1 MTLRLGLGI
10 FGMQSVPQRPDH
22 HVKLYRDLLEDAEL
36 AEDLGFDS
44 IWLSEHHFWF
54 DGYCPAD
61 IAAAGAIMGR
71 TKRLGVGTGVMLLP
85 MHSVNKVADD
95 AATIGRLSGGRLS
108 LGVALGYRD
117 AEFDGFGVRRK
128 DRGKLMDVILPR
140 LAESCQAADPPV
152 PVYVG
157 VATAIAARRAGRL
170 GLPLFADSTMNV
182 AELREMLEAYREAA
196 AAAGV
201 KAPATH
207 ALQRDVFVTDDRERD
222 WAMLLPEL
230 RYMRRQYGGWSFP
243 QEPAETVPAYLER
256 LEADIEAKLKNL
268 IIGDSAHVA
277 SRLREF
283 EALGF
288 DLIVCRSQF
297 GNLPREGFH
306 RAVEGLGRVRE
317 EVSV

>member
-1 MTLRLGLGI
+1 MRLGLGI

-36 AEDLGFDS
+36 AEALGFDS

-61 IAAAGAIMGR
+61 IAAAGAILGR
-71 TKRLGVGTGVMLLP
+71 TTRVGVGTAVMLLP
-85 MHSVNKVADD
+85 MHPVEKVAADV
-95 AATIGRLSGGRLS
+95 ATMSRLGEGRLS

-117 AEFDGFGVRRK
+117 AEFDGFGVQRK
-128 DRGKLMDVILPR
+128 DRGKLMDGLLPR
-140 LAESCQAADPPV
+140 LAASCQSAEPPV
-152 PVYVG
+152 PLYVG
-157 VATAIAARRAGRL
+157 VATAIAAERAARL
-170 GLPLFADSTMNV
+170 GLPLFADSTMNPE
-182 AELREMLEAYREAA
+182 ELRGMLDAYNAAA

-201 KAPATH
+201 TPPRTH

-222 WAMLLPEL
+222 WKMLLPEL

-243 QEPAETVPAYLER
+243 QEPDETVTAYLQR
-256 LEADIEAKLKNL
+256 LESDIEAKLKNL
-268 IIGDSAHVA
+268 IIGDADHVA
-277 SRLREF
+277 ARLRDF

-297 GNLPREGFH
+297 GNLPRESLQ
-306 RAVEGLGRVRE
+306 RAIEGLSVVRA
-317 EVSV
+317 EVSR

>member
-1 MTLRLGLGI
+1 MTLRIGLGV

-36 AEDLGFDS
+36 AESIGFDS

-61 IAAAGAIMGR
+61 LAAAGAVLGR
-71 TKRLGVGTGVMLLP
+71 TKKLGVGTAVMLLP
-85 MHSVNKVADD
+85 MHSVQKVADD
-95 AATIGRLSGGRLS
+95 AAVISRLGEGRLS

-117 AEFDGFGVRRK
+117 PEFDGFGIRRK
-128 DRGKLMDVILPR
+128 DRGRLMDAMLPR
-140 LAESCQAADPPV
+140 LAESCRQADPPV

-157 VATAIAARRAGRL
+157 VATAIAAQRAARL
-170 GLPLFADSTMNV
+170 GLPLFADSTMTV
-182 AELREMLEAYREAA
+182 TELREMLDGYNAA
-196 AAAGV
+196 AVAAGV
-201 KAPATH
+201 APPALH

-243 QEPAETVPAYLER
+243 QEQGETVPAYLER

-268 IIGDSAHVA
+268 IMGDADYVA
-277 SRLREF
+277 ARLREF

-288 DLIVCRSQF
+288 GLIVCRSQF
-297 GNLPREGFH
+297 GNLPRESLH
-306 RAVEGLGRVRE
+306 RAVQGLGRVQE
-317 EVSV
+317 KVSR

>member
-1 MTLRLGLGI
+1 VSLRLGLGV

-22 HVKLYRDLLEDAEL
+22 HVKLYRDLLDDAEL
-36 AEDLGFDS
+36 AESLGFDS

-61 IAAAGAIMGR
+61 LAAAGAVLGR
-71 TKRLGVGTGVMLLP
+71 TKRLRVGTAVMLLP
-85 MHSVNKVADD
+85 MHSVEKVAAD
-95 AATIGRLSGGRLS
+95 ATTVNRLGDGRVV

-128 DRGKLMDVILPR
+128 DRGKLMDTMLPR
-140 LAESCQAADPPV
+140 LAEVCGAADPAV

-157 VATAIAARRAGRL
+157 VATAVAAERAGRL
-170 GLPLFADSTMNV
+170 GLPLFADSTMNPD
-182 AELREMLEAYREAA
+182 ELRAMLDAYNAAA

-201 KAPATH
+201 KAPAAH

-222 WAMLLPEL
+222 WRRLFPEL

-243 QEPAETVPAYLER
+243 QQEGEKVDAYMAR
-256 LEADIEAKLKNL
+256 LEGDIEAKLRNL
-268 IIGDSAHVA
+268 IMGSEAEVA
-277 SRLREF
+277 ARLQEF
-283 EALGF
+283 AALGF

-297 GNLPREGFH
+297 GNLPRDLFLG
-306 RAVEGLGRVRE
+306 AVEGLGRVNVEIAR
-317 EVSV
+317 